1 MIVKVFSVTNYYIG
15 RRDRTQHVEPQG
27 NNFCPKQS
35 FSELH
40 NLLI

>member
-1 MIVKVFSVTNYYIG
+1 MIVKVFSVTNHYIG
-15 RRDRTQHVEPQG
+15 SCDRTQYMEPQG